1 MKKLIAALLLLALL
15 PLAALADQADDL
27 IATLTDENRAGI
39 ASALVLADAN
49 HRDGQ
54 PYTLSIRTPEGKQ
67 QYTFTEEE
75 YLKLKSWVDGTY
87 VPSNTA
93 ESGLSPAENTIEW
106 RNSHGYTFPVY
117 GETAADLSPI
127 SDYLSLLAENSIFLS
142 LPELQ
147 IAEKKDF
154 DWISSEIG
162 NNFWLLYRPY
172 HDGSGYALQLQ
183 LPYSY
188 RPMEEAFPLL
198 LVSTLSVDI
207 NEADT
212 MFGTMQYNII
222 DGSCEIRGDG
232 YTVTYSE
239 PRLSDGK
246 LADFA
251 ILEVEKRMK

>member
-1 MKKLIAALLLLALL
+1 MKKLLCLALVLFLL
-15 PLAALADQADDL
+15 PLAALADQVDDL
-27 IATLTDENRAGI
+27 IATLSEENK
-39 ASALVLADAN
+39 ASVQIALVTADAN

-54 PYTLSIRTPEGKQ
+54 PYTISIRTPEGKQ
-67 QYTFTEEE
+67 QYTFSEEE
-75 YLKLKSWVDGTY
+75 YMKLKSWVEGKYAPGQTG
-87 VPSNTA
+87 NTDMSA
-93 ESGLSPAENTIEW
+93 QEW
-106 RNSHGYTFPVY
+106 TNKWKNDNGYTFPIY
-117 GETAADLSPI
+117 GSTTADLSPI
-127 SDYLSLLAENSIFLS
+127 SDYLALLAENNIFLS

-172 HDGSGYALQLQ
+172 HDGSGYVLQLQ

-222 DGSCEIRGDG
+222 DGSCINRGDG

-251 ILEVEKRMK
+251 ILEVEKKEK

>member
-1 MKKLIAALLLLALL
+1 MKKLIAALLILALL
-15 PLAALADQADDL
+15 PFAALADQADDL
-27 IATLTDENRAGI
+27 IATLTDENRASVQI
-39 ASALVLADAN
+39 ALVTADAN

-54 PYTLSIRTPEGKQ
+54 PYTISIRTPEGKQ

-75 YLKLKSWVDGTY
+75 YQKLKSWVDGTY
-87 VPSNTA
+87 VPGK
-93 ESGLSPAENTIEW
+93 SGNQDISAQEW
-106 RNSHGYTFPVY
+106 TNKWKNDNGYTFPIY
-117 GETAADLSPI
+117 GSTTADLSPI
-127 SDYLSLLAENSIFLS
+127 SDYLSLLAENNIFLS

-147 IAEKKDF
+147 IAEKQDF

-222 DGSCEIRGDG
+222 DGSCEIRTDG

-239 PRLSDGK
+239 PRMSDGK